1 MMANGKV
8 PLILNPYGGP
18 GAQSVR
24 DTWGGPTFLFDQILA
39 RQGFAVMVVDNR
51 GMANRGKSFAAP
63 VKHHLGPTELDDQLA
78 SLKQALA
85 QYPQLDS
92 SRLGFWGW
100 SYGGYFTLYALE
112 KTDVFKTGVS
122 VAPVTDWRD
131 YDSIYTE
138 RYMGLPLDNE
148 DGYRNSSPV
157 NFAGDLKG
165 SLLEVHGTSD
175 DNVHMQNTIQMVN
188 AFINSGKQFQLMLYP
203 RKTHGIAGK
212 QARSHL
218 FHMIQDHFEASLAPS
233 K

>member
-1 MMANGKV
+1 MANRKA

-24 DTWGGPTFLFDQILA
+24 DAWGGGSFLFDQILA
-39 RQGFAVMVVDNR
+39 RQGFAILRVDNR
-51 GMANRGKSFAAP
+51 GMANRGSAFAKP
-63 VKHHLGPTELDDQLA
+63 IKLHLGPTEFADQMA

-85 QYPQLDS
+85 AYPQLDG

-100 SYGGYFTLYALE
+100 SYGGYFTLYTLE
-112 KTDVFKTGVS
+112 KTDAFKAGVS
-122 VAPVTDWRD
+122 VAPVTDWRN

-138 RYMGLPLDNE
+138 RYMGLPKDNE
-148 DGYRNSSPV
+148 DGYKNSSPV

-165 SLLEVHGTSD
+165 NLFEVHGTSD
-175 DNVHMQNTIQMVN
+175 DNVHVQNTIQMTN
-188 AFINSGKQFQLMLYP
+188 AFINAGKPFQLMLYP

-212 QARSHL
+212 AARTDL
-218 FHMIQDHFEASLAPS
+218 FHRIQNHFEQNLAPA